1 MKNAKRLFIAVI
13 VIGLTFTATIAFAQ
27 TAKEA
32 LYGLKKLQARCQSG
46 IAHRDYSEAV
56 ANAKFPVNLFMESEE
71 AKSYPEI
78 KDSINKVMDHYEFAS
93 RVWDYMFAFR
103 TITRS
108 IDGESEF
115 GREIT
120 SLYPNAT
127 RTSFF
132 GHIMYD
138 IDSLLITIWKEASS
152 ELDNTTKLYAQIEN
166 DKANRIDKL
175 KEEKDKANEI
185 DKLKK
190 ENELLKA
197 NAEIEKLKEENTNLK
212 KQLEALKAGKKSK
225 KKK

>member
-1 MKNAKRLFIAVI
+1 
-13 VIGLTFTATIAFAQ
+13 
-27 TAKEA
+27 
-32 LYGLKKLQARCQSG
+32 
-46 IAHRDYSEAV
+46 
-56 ANAKFPVNLFMESEE
+56 MESEE

-175 KEEKDKANEI
+175 KEEK
-185 DKLKK
+185 
-190 ENELLKA
+190 ELLKA

-212 KQLEALKAGKKSK
+212 KQLEALKDGKKSK